1 MGGGQN
7 VVRRAVMVGVATLI
21 VALVWRIMFLRW
33 VPYTPMRY
41 DIAEPFLHP
50 WTGLTWTTQ
59 VVLWLAMLSRA
70 WPWIPLVAIGL
81 SAVAIQTWIGLESAW
96 IGISDGLV
104 SPLGALMGALSIAQ
118 IGLTVVWIL
127 LIARSKRMQP

>member
-1 MGGGQN
+1 VDRLTG
-7 VVRRAVMVGVATLI
+7 
-21 VALVWRIMFLRW
+21 AL
-33 VPYTPMRY
+33 
-41 DIAEPFLHP
+41 A
-50 WTGLTWTTQ
+50 
-59 VVLWLAMLSRA
+59 
-70 WPWIPLVAIGL
+70 
-81 SAVAIQTWIGLESAW
+81 AVAIQTWIGLESAW

>member
-1 MGGGQN
+1 
-7 VVRRAVMVGVATLI
+7 MVGVAALI
-21 VALVWRIMFLRW
+21 VALVWRVAFLVW
-33 VPYTPMRY
+33 VPNTTNRY

-81 SAVAIQTWIGLESAW
+81 LAAAIQTWIGVESAW
-96 IGISDGLV
+96 IGIIDGRI
-104 SPLGALMGALSIAQ
+104 SPWGALMGGLSMAQ
-118 IGLTVVWIL
+118 IGLTVAWIL
-127 LIARSKRMQP
+127 LIARSKKMQP